1 MKYAIEIAKTGSLG
15 KASEKLLKAVPNI
28 SRSIKKLEADIGI
41 TIFER
46 TAKGMTLTPD
56 GEDFISMA
64 QNIVSQL
71 ELAECF
77 YKEAPRKSRSFLFW
91 CLALAIFQKRLPNLQ
106 NRSQTIRLKFFI
118 KKPTLSV
125 QSVI

>member
-15 KASEKLLKAVPNI
+15 SEKLLKAVPNI

>member
-71 ELAECF
+71 ELAERLLYF
-77 YKEAPRKSRSFLFW
+77 RSV
-91 CLALAIFQKRLPNLQ
+91 CRI
-106 NRSQTIRLKFFI
+106 
-118 KKPTLSV
+118 
-125 QSVI
+125 